1 MKLKVLLEE
10 SCLILTE
17 IKILMKKTLLVA
29 FFISCSLLKAQE
41 GQIAS
46 LNGVDIWWEAYGDNA
61 NPPVLMIMGLNSN
74 LKRWPPELIEGLVN
88 QNLYVITYDNRDTGK
103 STWITE
109 ESAIIKML
117 KYMPRFVQN
126 SIVDW
131 FFDQMLDEEGRFKM
145 GGVPSEYN
153 LEDMALDG
161 IALLDHLEIDKAHV
175 VGASMGGMIAQV
187 ITLNHPERVITLTG
201 IMTTPGFDTA
211 GLSGPYPKYLDAM
224 KESFLLN
231 LQHKPKESSEV
242 GNLALIGANFLKEEY
257 ENLIKILK
265 SMEEHGNNP
274 DSGHMAAVGSS
285 PNRFKR
291 LKEILIPT
299 LIIHGTEDPLI
310 PVDHGLAI
318 SEQVQNSEKLIIN
331 GMGHNFP
338 TSVIPVIIE
347 RMISH
352 FDR

>member
-1 MKLKVLLEE
+1 
-10 SCLILTE
+10 
-17 IKILMKKTLLVA
+17 MKKSLFLL
-29 FFISCSLLKAQE
+29 FIFLFSMPQFGE
-41 GQIAS
+41 GQTS
-46 LNGVDIWWEAYGDNA
+46 KLNEIDLWWEGHGNSA
-61 NPPVLMIMGLNSN
+61 NSPVLMIMGLNSN
-74 LKRWPPELIEGLVN
+74 LKRWPPQLIEGLVN

-103 STWITE
+103 STWVTE
-109 ESAIIKML
+109 ESTIIKIL
-117 KYMPRFVQN
+117 KYMPTFVQEP
-126 SIVDW
+126 IVDW

-161 IALLDHLEIDKAHV
+161 IALLDHLEIDKAHI

-187 ITLNHPERVITLTG
+187 ISLNHPERVITLTG

-231 LQHKPKESSEV
+231 LQSKPKESSEV
-242 GNLALIGANFLKEEY
+242 GNIALIGTNFLEEEY

-265 SMEEHGNNP
+265 SMEEHGNNQ

-291 LKEILIPT
+291 LKEISIPT

-318 SEQVQNSEKLIIN
+318 SEQVQNSKKLIIN

>member
-46 LNGVDIWWEAYGDNA
+46 LNGVDIWWEGYGDNT

-109 ESAIIKML
+109 ESTIIKML
-117 KYMPRFVQN
+117 KYMPTFVQN

>member
-1 MKLKVLLEE
+1 MKKL
-10 SCLILTE
+10 LILFS
-17 IKILMKKTLLVA
+17 IFV
-29 FFISCSLLKAQE
+29 FSLPQFGE
-41 GQIAS
+41 GQTS
-46 LNGVDIWWEAYGDNA
+46 KLNGIDIWWEGHGNSD

-74 LKRWPPELIEGLVN
+74 LKRWPLELIEGLVN

-103 STWITE
+103 STWVTE
-109 ESAIIKML
+109 ESTIIKIL
-117 KYMPRFVQN
+117 KYMPTFVQEP
-126 SIVDW
+126 IVDW
-131 FFDQMLDEEGRFKM
+131 FFDQMLDQEGRFKM
-145 GGVPSEYN
+145 GGVPSDYN

-161 IALLDHLEIDKAHV
+161 IALLDHLEIDKAHI

-187 ITLNHPERVITLTG
+187 IALNHPERLITLTG

-211 GLSGPYPKYLDAM
+211 GLSGPYTKYLDAM
-224 KESFLLN
+224 RESFLLN
-231 LQHKPKESSEV
+231 LQGKPGKSSEI
-242 GNLALIGANFLKEEY
+242 GNLALIGPNFVNEEY

-265 SMEEHGNNP
+265 SMEKHGNNP

-291 LKEILIPT
+291 LKEIKVPT

-318 SEQVQNSEKLIIN
+318 SEQIQNSEKFIIN

-338 TSVIPVIIE
+338 SVVIPAIIE
-347 RMISH
+347 KMNDH

>member
-1 MKLKVLLEE
+1 MPQFG
-10 SCLILTE
+10 
-17 IKILMKKTLLVA
+17 A
-29 FFISCSLLKAQE
+29 
-41 GQIAS
+41 GQTS
-46 LNGVDIWWEAYGDNA
+46 KLNGIDIWWEGHGNAAY
-61 NPPVLMIMGLNSN
+61 PPVLMIMGLNSN

-88 QNLYVITYDNRDTGK
+88 KNFYVITYDNRDTGK
-103 STWITE
+103 STWVTE
-109 ESAIIKML
+109 ESAIIKIL
-117 KYMPRFVQN
+117 KFMPTFVQEP
-126 SIVDW
+126 IVDW
-131 FFDQMLDEEGRFKM
+131 FFEQMLDEEGRFKM

-161 IALLDHLEIDKAHV
+161 IALLDHLEIEKAHI

-187 ITLNHPERVITLTG
+187 IALNHPERLITLTG

-224 KESFLLN
+224 RDSFLLN
-231 LQHKPKESSEV
+231 LQSKPKESSEV
-242 GNLALIGANFLKEEY
+242 GNLALIGKDFLKDEY
-257 ENLIKILK
+257 ENLVKILK
-265 SMEEHGNNP
+265 SMEIHGNNP

-291 LKEILIPT
+291 LNEIKIPT

-318 SEQVQNSEKLIIN
+318 SKQIQNSDKLIIN

-338 TSVIPVIIE
+338 SSVIPAIIE
-347 RMISH
+347 NLVDH
-352 FDR
+352 FDG

>member
-1 MKLKVLLEE
+1 VKKLV
-10 SCLILTE
+10 ILFS
-17 IKILMKKTLLVA
+17 IFV
-29 FFISCSLLKAQE
+29 FSLPQFGV
-41 GQIAS
+41 GQKS
-46 LNGVDIWWEAYGDNA
+46 KLNGIDIWWEGHGNSA

-103 STWITE
+103 STWVTE
-109 ESAIIKML
+109 ESAVIKIL
-117 KYMPRFVQN
+117 KYMPTFTQEP
-126 SIVDW
+126 IVDW

-161 IALLDHLEIDKAHV
+161 LTLLDHLEIERAHV

-187 ITLNHPERVITLTG
+187 IALDHPERLITLTG
-201 IMTTPGFDTA
+201 IMTSPGFDTV
-211 GLSGPYPKYLDAM
+211 GLSGPYPEYISAM
-224 KESFLLN
+224 KESFMLN
-231 LQHKPKESSEV
+231 LQNKPKESAEV
-242 GNLALIGANFLKEEY
+242 GNLALIGTKFLKDEY

-291 LKEILIPT
+291 LKEISIPT

-318 SEQVQNSEKLIIN
+318 SEQIQNSQKFIIN

-347 RMISH
+347 QMIDH
-352 FDR
+352 FDG

>member
-10 SCLILTE
+10 SCLTLTE
-17 IKILMKKTLLVA
+17 IKILMKKTLLVT
-29 FFISCSLLKAQE
+29 FFISCSLLKAQV
-41 GQIAS
+41 GQIAP

-74 LKRWPPELIEGLVN
+74 LKRWPTELIMGLVN
-88 QNLYVITYDNRDTGK
+88 QDLYVITYDNRDTGK
-103 STWITE
+103 STWVTE
-109 ESAIIKML
+109 ESTIIKIL
-117 KYMPRFVQN
+117 KYMPTFVQEP
-126 SIVDW
+126 IVDW
-131 FFDQMLDEEGRFKM
+131 FFDQMLDGEGRFKM

-161 IALLDHLEIDKAHV
+161 IALLDHLEIDKAHI

-187 ITLNHPERVITLTG
+187 ISLNHPERVITLTG

-231 LQHKPKESSEV
+231 LQSKPKESSEV
-242 GNLALIGANFLKEEY
+242 GNIALIGTNFLEEEY

-265 SMEEHGNNP
+265 SMEEHGNNQ

-291 LKEILIPT
+291 LKEISIPT
-299 LIIHGTEDPLI
+299 LIIHGNEDPLI

-318 SEQVQNSEKLIIN
+318 YEQIQNSEKLIIN

-347 RMISH
+347 QMINH
-352 FDR
+352 FDG

>member
-1 MKLKVLLEE
+1 MPQFG
-10 SCLILTE
+10 
-17 IKILMKKTLLVA
+17 A
-29 FFISCSLLKAQE
+29 
-41 GQIAS
+41 GQTS
-46 LNGVDIWWEAYGDNA
+46 NLNGIDIWWEGHGNAAY
-61 NPPVLMIMGLNSN
+61 PPVLMIMGLNSN

-88 QNLYVITYDNRDTGK
+88 KNFYVITYDNRDTGK
-103 STWITE
+103 STWVTE
-109 ESAIIKML
+109 ESAIIKIL
-117 KYMPRFVQN
+117 KFMPTFVQEP
-126 SIVDW
+126 IVDW

-161 IALLDHLEIDKAHV
+161 IALLDHLEIEKAHI

-187 ITLNHPERVITLTG
+187 IALNHPERLITLTG

-224 KESFLLN
+224 RDSFLLN
-231 LQHKPKESSEV
+231 LQSKPKESSEV
-242 GNLALIGANFLKEEY
+242 GNLALIGKDFLKDEY
-257 ENLIKILK
+257 ENLVKILK
-265 SMEEHGNNP
+265 SMEIHGNNP

-291 LKEILIPT
+291 LNEIKIPT

-318 SEQVQNSEKLIIN
+318 SKQIQNSEKLIIN

-338 TSVIPVIIE
+338 SSVIPAIIE
-347 RMISH
+347 NLVDH
-352 FDR
+352 FDG

>member
-1 MKLKVLLEE
+1 
-10 SCLILTE
+10 
-17 IKILMKKTLLVA
+17 MKKFLFLL
-29 FFISCSLLKAQE
+29 FIFLFSLPQVGE
-41 GQIAS
+41 GQLS
-46 LNGVDIWWEAYGDNA
+46 KLNGIDIWWEEHGNRA

-88 QNLYVITYDNRDTGK
+88 QNLYIITYDNRDTGK
-103 STWITE
+103 STWVTE
-109 ESAIIKML
+109 ESAIIKIL
-117 KYMPRFVQN
+117 KYMPTFVQEP
-126 SIVDW
+126 IVDW

-161 IALLDHLEIDKAHV
+161 MALLDHLEIDKAHI

-187 ITLNHPERVITLTG
+187 IALNHPERLITLTG
-201 IMTTPGFDTA
+201 IMTTPGFDTT

-224 KESFLLN
+224 RDSFLLN
-231 LQHKPKESSEV
+231 LQSKPKESSEV
-242 GNLALIGANFLKEEY
+242 GNLALIGTNFLKEEY
-257 ENLIKILK
+257 ENLVKILK
-265 SMEEHGNNP
+265 SMEKHGNNP
-274 DSGHMAAVGSS
+274 GSGHMAAVGSS

-291 LKEILIPT
+291 LKEITIPT
-299 LIIHGTEDPLI
+299 LIIHGNEDPLI

-347 RMISH
+347 QMINH
-352 FDR
+352 FDG

>member
-1 MKLKVLLEE
+1 
-10 SCLILTE
+10 
-17 IKILMKKTLLVA
+17 MKKLVIL
-29 FFISCSLLKAQE
+29 FSIFIFSLHQFGA
-41 GQIAS
+41 GQIS
-46 LNGVDIWWEAYGDNA
+46 KLNGIDIWWEGHGNSA

-88 QNLYVITYDNRDTGK
+88 QDLYVITYDNRDTGK
-103 STWITE
+103 STWVTE
-109 ESAIIKML
+109 ESAVIKIL
-117 KYMPRFVQN
+117 KYMPTFVQEP
-126 SIVDW
+126 IVNW

-161 IALLDHLEIDKAHV
+161 MALLDHLEIDKAHI

-187 ITLNHPERVITLTG
+187 IALNHPERLITLTG

-224 KESFLLN
+224 RDSFLLN
-231 LQHKPKESSEV
+231 LQSKPKESSEV
-242 GNLALIGANFLKEEY
+242 GNLALIGTIFLKEEY
-257 ENLIKILK
+257 ENLVKILK
-265 SMEEHGNNP
+265 SMEKHGNNP

-291 LKEILIPT
+291 LKEITIPT

-318 SEQVQNSEKLIIN
+318 SEQIQNSEKLIIN

-347 RMISH
+347 KMIHH
-352 FDR
+352 FDG

>member
-1 MKLKVLLEE
+1 
-10 SCLILTE
+10 
-17 IKILMKKTLLVA
+17 MKKFLFLL
-29 FFISCSLLKAQE
+29 FTFLFSLP
-41 GQIAS
+41 QIAEGKLS
-46 LNGVDIWWEAYGDNA
+46 NLNGIDIWWEEHGNKA
-61 NPPVLMIMGLNSN
+61 NPPVLLIMGLNSN

-103 STWITE
+103 SSWVTE
-109 ESAIIKML
+109 ESAIIKIL
-117 KYMPRFVQN
+117 KIMPAFVQEP
-126 SIVDW
+126 IVDW

-161 IALLDHLEIDKAHV
+161 IALLDHLEVDRAHI
-175 VGASMGGMIAQV
+175 VGASLGGMIAQV
-187 ITLNHPERVITLTG
+187 ISLNHPERVITFTG
-201 IMTTPGFDTA
+201 IMTTPGFDTV
-211 GLSGPYPKYLDAM
+211 GLSGPYPEYISAM
-224 KESFLLN
+224 RESFMLN
-231 LQHKPKESSEV
+231 LQNKPKESAEV
-242 GNLALIGANFLKEEY
+242 GNLALIGTNFLKEEY
-257 ENLIKILK
+257 ENLVKILK
-265 SMEEHGNNP
+265 SMEKHGNNP

-291 LKEILIPT
+291 LKEITIPT

-318 SEQVQNSEKLIIN
+318 SEQIQNSQKFIIN

-347 RMISH
+347 QMIDH
-352 FDR
+352 FDG

>member
-46 LNGVDIWWEAYGDNA
+46 LNDVDIWWEAYGDNA

-109 ESAIIKML
+109 ESTIIKML
-117 KYMPRFVQN
+117 KYMPTFVQN

>member
-10 SCLILTE
+10 ICLTLTE
-17 IKILMKKTLLVA
+17 TKILMKKTLLVA
-29 FFISCSLLKAQE
+29 FFISCSLLKAQV
-41 GQIAS
+41 GQIAP
-46 LNGVDIWWEAYGDNA
+46 LNGVDIWWEAHGDNA

-74 LKRWPPELIEGLVN
+74 LKRWPTELIMGLVN
-88 QNLYVITYDNRDTGK
+88 QDLYVITYDNRDTGK
-103 STWITE
+103 STWVTE
-109 ESAIIKML
+109 ESTIIKIL
-117 KYMPRFVQN
+117 KYMPTFVQEP
-126 SIVDW
+126 IVDW
-131 FFDQMLDEEGRFKM
+131 FFDQMLDGEGRFKM

-161 IALLDHLEIDKAHV
+161 IALLDHLEIDKAHI

-187 ITLNHPERVITLTG
+187 ISLNHPERVITLTG

-224 KESFLLN
+224 RESFILN
-231 LQHKPKESSEV
+231 LQNKPKESSEV
-242 GNLALIGANFLKEEY
+242 GNIALIGTNFLEEEY

-265 SMEEHGNNP
+265 SMEEHGNNQ

-291 LKEILIPT
+291 LKEISIPT
-299 LIIHGTEDPLI
+299 LIIHGNEDPLI

-318 SEQVQNSEKLIIN
+318 SEQVQNSKKLIIN

-347 RMISH
+347 QMINH
-352 FDR
+352 FDG

>member
-1 MKLKVLLEE
+1 
-10 SCLILTE
+10 
-17 IKILMKKTLLVA
+17 MKKLVIL
-29 FFISCSLLKAQE
+29 FSIFVFSLPQFGV
-41 GQIAS
+41 GQTS
-46 LNGVDIWWEAYGDNA
+46 KLNGIDIWWEGHGNSA

-103 STWITE
+103 STWITG
-109 ESAIIKML
+109 ESAFIKLL
-117 KYMPRFVQN
+117 KYMPTFVQEP
-126 SIVDW
+126 IVDW

-161 IALLDHLEIDKAHV
+161 MALLDHLEIDKAHI

-187 ITLNHPERVITLTG
+187 IALNNPERLITLTG

-224 KESFLLN
+224 RDSFLLN
-231 LQHKPKESSEV
+231 LQSKPKESSEV
-242 GNLALIGANFLKEEY
+242 GNLALIGTNFLKEEY
-257 ENLIKILK
+257 ENLVKILK
-265 SMEEHGNNP
+265 SMEKHGNNP

-291 LKEILIPT
+291 LKEITIPT

-318 SEQVQNSEKLIIN
+318 SEQIQNSEKLIIN

-347 RMISH
+347 KMIRH
-352 FDR
+352 FDG

>member
-109 ESAIIKML
+109 ESTIIKML
-117 KYMPRFVQN
+117 KYMPTFVQN

-131 FFDQMLDEEGRFKM
+131 FFNQMLDEEGRFKM

>member
-1 MKLKVLLEE
+1 VKKLI
-10 SCLILTE
+10 IL
-17 IKILMKKTLLVA
+17 
-29 FFISCSLLKAQE
+29 FFIFVFSLPQFGA
-41 GQIAS
+41 GQIS
-46 LNGVDIWWEAYGDNA
+46 KLNGIDIWWEGHGNSA

-103 STWITE
+103 STWVTE
-109 ESAIIKML
+109 ESAIIKIL
-117 KYMPRFVQN
+117 KYMPTFVQEP
-126 SIVDW
+126 IVDW
-131 FFDQMLDEEGRFKM
+131 FFDQMLDEGGRFKM
-145 GGVPSEYN
+145 GGVPSKYN

-161 IALLDHLEIDKAHV
+161 IALLDHLQVDKAHI

-187 ITLNHPERVITLTG
+187 IALNHQDRLLTLTG

-224 KESFLLN
+224 RESFLLN
-231 LQHKPKESSEV
+231 LQSKPKESSEV
-242 GNLALIGANFLKEEY
+242 GNLALIGTIFLNEEY
-257 ENLIKILK
+257 ENLVKILK
-265 SMEEHGNNP
+265 SMEKHGNNP

-291 LKEILIPT
+291 LKEITIPT
-299 LIIHGTEDPLI
+299 LIIHGSEDPLI

-318 SEQVQNSEKLIIN
+318 SEQIQNSKKLIIN

-347 RMISH
+347 EMIDH
-352 FDR
+352 FDG

>member
-1 MKLKVLLEE
+1 
-10 SCLILTE
+10 
-17 IKILMKKTLLVA
+17 MKKSLFLL
-29 FFISCSLLKAQE
+29 FIFLFSTPQFGE
-41 GQIAS
+41 GQTS
-46 LNGVDIWWEAYGDNA
+46 KLNEIDLWWEGHGNSA
-61 NPPVLMIMGLNSN
+61 NSPVLMIMGLNSN

-103 STWITE
+103 STWVTE
-109 ESAIIKML
+109 ESTIIKIL
-117 KYMPRFVQN
+117 KYMPTFVQEP
-126 SIVDW
+126 IVDW

-161 IALLDHLEIDKAHV
+161 IALLDHLEIDKAHI

-187 ITLNHPERVITLTG
+187 ISLNHPERVMTLTG

-224 KESFLLN
+224 RESFLLN
-231 LQHKPKESSEV
+231 LQSKPKESLEV
-242 GNLALIGANFLKEEY
+242 GNIALIGANFLEEEY

-274 DSGHMAAVGSS
+274 DSGHMAAVGLS

-291 LKEILIPT
+291 LKEISIPT

-318 SEQVQNSEKLIIN
+318 SEQVQSSEKLIIN

>member
-1 MKLKVLLEE
+1 
-10 SCLILTE
+10 
-17 IKILMKKTLLVA
+17 MKKLVILFSILL
-29 FFISCSLLKAQE
+29 FSLSQFGA
-41 GQIAS
+41 GQVTK
-46 LNGVDIWWEAYGDNA
+46 LNGIDIWWEGHGSSA

-109 ESAIIKML
+109 ESSIIKFL
-117 KYMPRFVQN
+117 KFMPTMIQE
-126 SIVDW
+126 SIVNW
-131 FFDQMLDEEGRFKM
+131 FFDQMLDEQGRFKM

-161 IALLDHLEIDKAHV
+161 IALLDYLKINKAHI

-187 ITLNHPERVITLTG
+187 ISLNHPERVKTLTG

-211 GLSGPYPKYLDAM
+211 GLQGPYPEYLKVM
-224 KESFLLN
+224 KESFMLN
-231 LQHKPKESSEV
+231 LQNKPKESSEV
-242 GNLALIGANFLKEEY
+242 VNLALIGPNFLEE
-257 ENLIKILK
+257 EGKNLIQILN
-265 SMEEHGNNP
+265 SMEKHGNNP

-285 PNRFKR
+285 PNRLER
-291 LKEILIPT
+291 LNEISLPT

-310 PVDHGLAI
+310 PVDHGIAI
-318 SEQVQNSEKLIIN
+318 AKEIKNSKELIIE

-338 TSVIPVIIE
+338 SSRIPTIIE
-347 RMISH
+347 KMVSH
-352 FDR
+352 FNE

>member
-109 ESAIIKML
+109 ESKIIKML
-117 KYMPRFVQN
+117 KYMPTFVQN